1 VLSSNAV
8 FVEGL
13 SLGIGSHG
21 AGAGLRVG
29 VKDSIDIAG
38 YSTQLGSAVYA
49 DAPKAARHAVVVQA
63 LLDAGCAIVGK
74 TTMHELAY
82 GVTGVNGWSGTPVN
96 PRFPDR
102 VPGGSSSGSAVA
114 VAANLVDFALGTDT
128 GGSIR
133 IPAASCGIVGLKTT
147 YGRVSREG
155 VHPRTSSLDC
165 VGPFARELSMI
176 ERAMSLIDSTFIVRP
191 PPATVKLGVV
201 SVAAEPVV
209 QEAVRRALSAANI
222 EVKPVV
228 LPSLDAVFAAGLTII
243 GAENWATYGPI
254 AESPKLGADVR
265 TRLLAARAITPEALR
280 AAEECRLQFRAEV
293 DALLQS
299 VDALALPTLP
309 DVPLALAS
317 AGDADAAIR
326 TTRFVRPFNVSGHP
340 ALTLPLQT
348 SAGLPAGLQLVGP
361 WGADAALCSMGR
373 KIVG

>member
-1 VLSSNAV
+1 VGSQAIFVQELS
-8 FVEGL
+8 
-13 SLGIGSHG
+13 IGGTPRG

-38 YSTQLGSAVYA
+38 YATQLGSAVYA
-49 DAPKAARHAVVVQA
+49 DAPKAAQHAAVVQA
-63 LLDAGCAIVGK
+63 LLDAGCGIVGK

-82 GVTGVNGWSGTPVN
+82 GVTGINGWSGTPVN
-96 PRFPDR
+96 PRYPDR
-102 VPGGSSSGSAVA
+102 VPGGSSSGSAAA

-176 ERAMSLIDSTFIVRP
+176 ERAMSLIDTTFIIQR
-191 PPATVKLGVV
+191 PPATIRLGVV
-201 SVAAEPVV
+201 NVAAETVID
-209 QEAVRRALSAANI
+209 EAVRQALDRTGIVSQ
-222 EVKPVV
+222 PVT
-228 LPSLDAVFAAGLTII
+228 LPSFDAVFAAGLTII
-243 GAENWATYGPI
+243 GAENWAAYGHI

-265 TRLLAARAITPEALR
+265 SRLLGARAITQEALR
-280 AAEECRLQFRAEV
+280 AAEVCRVQFRAEV
-293 DALLQS
+293 DALFQS
-299 VDALALPTLP
+299 VDALVLPTLP
-309 DVPLALAS
+309 DVPLSLEAA
-317 AGDADAAIR
+317 ADAAAAIR

-361 WGADAALCSMGR
+361 RGADAALCSMAR
-373 KIVG
+373 KITG